1 MLLKQVS
8 VFVENKSGKLFEI
21 LKLLGDNNIDISALS
36 IADTTD
42 YGILRLVLN
51 KPKKAVE
58 ILKENNFIVKIH
70 DVIAIRIDNKPGGLV
85 SALDLLRSNN
95 IEISYLY
102 AFVASLGNSASV
114 MLKVDDL
121 EKARKL
127 FKDNGIE
134 MIKAED
140 IQEE

>member
-51 KPKKAVE
+51 KPNKAVE

-114 MLKVDDL
+114 MLKVDEL
-121 EKARKL
+121 EKAREL

>member
-114 MLKVDDL
+114 MLMVLK
-121 EKARKL
+121 
-127 FKDNGIE
+127 
-134 MIKAED
+134 
-140 IQEE
+140 

>member
-121 EKARKL
+121 EKAREL

>member
-51 KPKKAVE
+51 
-58 ILKENNFIVKIH
+58 N
-70 DVIAIRIDNKPGGLV
+70 
-85 SALDLLRSNN
+85 LLC
-95 IEISYLY
+95 
-102 AFVASLGNSASV
+102 F
-114 MLKVDDL
+114 
-121 EKARKL
+121 
-127 FKDNGIE
+127 
-134 MIKAED
+134 
-140 IQEE
+140 

>member
-51 KPKKAVE
+51 KPNKAVE

>member
-51 KPKKAVE
+51 KPNKAVE

-114 MLKVDDL
+114 MLKVDEL
-121 EKARKL
+121 EKAREL
-127 FKDNGIE
+127 FKDNDIE

>member
-8 VFVENKSGKLFEI
+8 IFVENKSGKLFDV
-21 LKLLGDNNIDISALS
+21 LKLLGDNKIDISALS

-42 YGILRLVLN
+42 YGILRLIVN
-51 KPKKAVE
+51 KPKYAAS

-85 SALDLLRSNN
+85 NALELLRNN
-95 IEISYLY
+95 GIEISYLY

-134 MIKAED
+134 MLKAED